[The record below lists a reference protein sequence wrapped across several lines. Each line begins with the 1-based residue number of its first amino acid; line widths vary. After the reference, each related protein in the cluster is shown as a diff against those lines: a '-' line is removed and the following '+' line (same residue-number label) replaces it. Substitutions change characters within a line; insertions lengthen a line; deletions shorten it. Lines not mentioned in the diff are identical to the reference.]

1 MEIYKV
7 YVLPEHTELMYE
19 YIKADT
25 VFMFDYITHKN
36 CTVFYTS
43 YKYGSDVFERYKLNI
58 PFMTVASA
66 IPEAITAYAKGYGLT
81 KDYNFQVDIII
92 KKSQI
97 PYWLK
102 TQHKRYQTYKLLKL
116 IGH

>member
-7 YVLPEHTELMYE
+7 YVLPEHTELMYKA
-19 YIKADT
+19 IKHSSAYLL
-25 VFMFDYITHKN
+25 DYTSYKH

-43 YKYGSDVFERYKLNI
+43 ILLILDELKI
-58 PFMTVASA
+58 PVMVSKEYLT
-66 IPEAITAYAKGYGLT
+66 GYG
-81 KDYNFQVDIII
+81 YNHEYTFQSMSLSN
-92 KKSQI
+92 KTQL

-116 IGH
+116 IGQ